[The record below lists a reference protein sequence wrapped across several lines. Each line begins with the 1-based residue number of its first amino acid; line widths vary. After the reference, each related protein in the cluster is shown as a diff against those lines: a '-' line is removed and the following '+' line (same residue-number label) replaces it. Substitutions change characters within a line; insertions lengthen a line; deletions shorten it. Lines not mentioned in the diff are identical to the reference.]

1 MRHNKMKKKEKTVMK
16 EQEIKKNLIKISMQK
31 NFLLIFR
38 LRDEEYKL

>member
-38 LRDEEYKL
+38 LRDEEYKI